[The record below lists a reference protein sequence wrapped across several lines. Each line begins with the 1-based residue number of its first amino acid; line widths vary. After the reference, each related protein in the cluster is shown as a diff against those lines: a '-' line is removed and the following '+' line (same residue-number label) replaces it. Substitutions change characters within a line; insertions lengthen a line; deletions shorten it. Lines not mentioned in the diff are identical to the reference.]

1 MVYLVLGFVGLGLS
15 GSGLSVK
22 GLNFAKSA
30 DVVYAEFYTSLIPG
44 LDLEELEDKINNS
57 INVLDRAEVEQDPE
71 DVIEDSKDKK
81 VAFLIPGDPM
91 IATTHVDLRLRVE
104 KEGID
109 TRIIHG
115 ASIETAAAGEAGLQS
130 YKFGKSATLPFPE
143 KRSVTP
149 YDVLEEN
156 QGLGL
161 HTLFLLDI
169 EAEEEKYLTGDNGI
183 DYLLD
188 LEEEQGRNVLTEDS
202 LVLVVARAD
211 SKDCLVKGGPAGE
224 LKDDDFGDPP
234 HVLIVPGE
242 LHFLEAEALQNLANV
257 KEDLVKEYV
266 EE

>member
-1 MVYLVLGFVGLGLS
+1 MLGFVGLGLS
-15 GSGLSVK
+15 GAGLSIK
-22 GLNFAKSA
+22 GLDFAKSA

-44 LDLEELEDKINNS
+44 LDLKELEDKIDNS
-57 INVLDRAEVEQDPE
+57 INVLDRAGVEQNPE

-91 IATTHVDLRLRVE
+91 IATTHVDLRLRLE
-104 KEGID
+104 REGID

-115 ASIETAAAGEAGLQS
+115 PSIETAAAGEAGLQS

-149 YDVLEEN
+149 YDVLEKN
-156 QGLGL
+156 QESGL

-169 EAEEEKYLTGDNGI
+169 EAEDEKYLTGGEGI
-183 DYLLD
+183 GYLLD
-188 LEEEQGRNVLTEDS
+188 LEEELGRNVFTEDS

-211 SKDCLVKGGPAGE
+211 SEDCLVRGGSAGE
-224 LKDDDFGDPP
+224 LKDENFGNPP
-234 HVLIVPGE
+234 HVLIVPGN
-242 LHFLEAEALQNLANV
+242 LHFLEAEALQELAGV
-257 KEDLVKEYV
+257 KQELVKRYV